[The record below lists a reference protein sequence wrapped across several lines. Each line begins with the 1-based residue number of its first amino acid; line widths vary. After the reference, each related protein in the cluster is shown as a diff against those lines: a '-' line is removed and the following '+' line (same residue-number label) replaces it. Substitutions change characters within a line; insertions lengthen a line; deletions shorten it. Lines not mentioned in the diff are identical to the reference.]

1 MPVILILIGLPLLIS
16 LIEFFGF
23 ILKGK
28 RVVNTILFR
37 IIEIAA
43 FIVLPYLYASID
55 PKNDCCGDSAA
66 FSPDHQLTI
75 LVFVVMCLGAY
86 FYSSYRKKLS
96 TPVIEINL
104 NCLLV
109 FGIVFNIVIALQ
121 TNQLSLALGGNLPI
135 ILLTIL
141 VLVKNQRLF
150 LEQHQDFQP
159 KNKFETIIWNVLK
172 MKPM

>member
-1 MPVILILIGLPLLIS
+1 M
-16 LIEFFGF
+16 
-23 ILKGK
+23 
-28 RVVNTILFR
+28 
-37 IIEIAA
+37 
-43 FIVLPYLYASID
+43 LPYLYASID

-96 TPVIEINL
+96 TPVIEIIL

-150 LEQHQDFQP
+150 LERYSQEPNHHLECFKDEADFKVSNYLFALSSDYYP
-159 KNKFETIIWNVLK
+159 GNLPAFIAGAKA
-172 MKPM
+172 